1 MPFVTYL
8 YKSTLSSAK
17 AAVARK
23 SAFNAVVHSLNERG
37 EAIERRFGVQNWI
50 VVL

>member
-8 YKSTLSSAK
+8 YKSTLSSPG
-17 AAVARK
+17 AAQARN
-23 SAFNAVVHSLNERG
+23 AAYNAVVHSLDEQA
-37 EAIERRFGVQNWI
+37 EAIQGRFGLRDWV